1 MLILAYFFQCANFA
15 LAWICNTYSI
25 IKGMFYIQYVTA
37 WLLVISIF
45 AICGRTVL
53 SKFNLVVLLIIFR
66 RCKNGNR
73 TSVKVFTFEI
83 HNTEGLQIEQ
93 AWYLASHIS
102 KKITGRT
109 YYHMRG
115 WHVIFI
121 QFYVWRYFISSR
133 HILAIIHFNVNLHRD
148 VKLSQDGS
156 GTPQVKVIY
165 PKFKNG
171 EATVKEVKVKQKFG
185 KDLNNGSFRPWS
197 NRYKKCHRN
206 RI

>member
-83 HNTEGLQIEQ
+83 HNTEGLQIKQ
-93 AWYLASHIS
+93 ACYLASHIS

-109 YYHMRG
+109 YYRMWG
-115 WHVIFI
+115 WHIIFI
-121 QFYVWRYFISSR
+121 QFYVWRYLFLQGIFWPSSISMLICTVMWSWAKADLVHPNWR
-133 HILAIIHFNVNLHRD
+133 SFTPNSKMGKQLSKRWEWRKNL
-148 VKLSQDGS
+148 V
-156 GTPQVKVIY
+156 
-165 PKFKNG
+165 
-171 EATVKEVKVKQKFG
+171 
-185 KDLNNGSFRPWS
+185 
-197 NRYKKCHRN
+197 